1 MWRPQIQVEFVDSL
15 EAERENICGRDT
27 VKRIKTRNERK
38 REKKRESEGNS
49 AGSKDRQ
56 NREIAVGFV
65 FRDAAYVIE
74 VL

>member
-1 MWRPQIQVEFVDSL
+1 MGQFVDSL
-15 EAERENICGRDT
+15 IADRENICGRDR
-27 VKRIKTRNERK
+27 VKRIKTRTRE
-38 REKKRESEGNS
+38 REKKRESEDDS

-56 NREIAVGFV
+56 NRKIAVRFV